1 LLTDQLSSASPRA
14 QKNDML
20 PLRTRLNLGGRYVKL
35 YRKIVT
41 ARAVIVARE
50 TARSYADY

>member
-1 LLTDQLSSASPRA
+1 
-14 QKNDML
+14 M
-20 PLRTRLNLGGRYVKL
+20 RLNLGERYVKL

-50 TARSYADY
+50 TARSFADC